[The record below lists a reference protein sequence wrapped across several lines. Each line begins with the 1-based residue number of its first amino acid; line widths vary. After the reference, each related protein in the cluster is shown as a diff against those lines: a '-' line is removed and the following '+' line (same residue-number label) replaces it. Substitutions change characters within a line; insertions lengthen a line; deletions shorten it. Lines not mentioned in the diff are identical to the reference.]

1 MADNSTNQA
10 DNAKKCAHPSCDCT
24 VTDNAKYCSA
34 YCEGAKDTVEIGCG
48 CGHPACR

>member
-1 MADNSTNQA
+1 MADNPTNKA
-10 DNAKKCAHPSCDCT
+10 GNAKKCAHPSCDCT
-24 VTDNAKYCSA
+24 VTDTKYCSA